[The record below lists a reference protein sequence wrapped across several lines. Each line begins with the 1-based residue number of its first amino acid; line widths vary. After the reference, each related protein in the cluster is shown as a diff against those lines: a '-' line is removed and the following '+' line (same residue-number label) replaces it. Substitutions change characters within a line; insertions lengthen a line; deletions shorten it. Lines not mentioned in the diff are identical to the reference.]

1 MSFDRKTCKQLLSS
15 GSSET
20 GSWRTIDELWEA
32 VRNTEGVI
40 DEDFIESALEKAG
53 KQELRS
59 VLNEE
64 DPKTGL
70 PLAASLIGED
80 GERRYKPTQ
89 LFDGSDYYKM
99 RQTHYNRAVH
109 HVRMVR
115 KYERH
120 GRLEQM
126 SLDLGWIDAENE
138 SEAA

>member
-1 MSFDRKTCKQLLSS
+1 MSFNRKTCKALLSS
-15 GSSET
+15 SALWKS
-20 GSWRTIDELWEA
+20 IDELWEA

-64 DPKTGL
+64 DPETGL

-89 LFDGSDYYKM
+89 LFDDSDYRKVINDRYKRFTNM
-99 RQTHYNRAVH
+99 AR
-109 HVRMVR
+109 
-115 KYERH
+115 EIRH
-120 GRLEQM
+120 WEQVAGIPPSEQL
-126 SLDLGWIDAENE
+126 SLDLSWIDAEE
-138 SEAA
+138 EAA